1 MAKAKGSA
9 RKLKEGFVLDNS
21 IVMAWSFED
30 ETDEYADAVLDR
42 LAITRA
48 VVPALWPL
56 EVANAL
62 LMGERRKRST
72 EADTI
77 KWTGILESLP
87 IVIDGETNAHAWSDT
102 LGLRGHNLTA
112 YDAAYLE
119 LAIRRGLPLATID
132 GKLRLA
138 AETVGV
144 ALFDVS
150 LIPALPAGRRT
161 CLAGTPYREPRPTPG
176 MTDLSLATEHDLPG
190 RDQLQQIART
200 IATEPGELPDG
211 DALTAVL
218 DSAVG
223 LTRVEAENAFSL
235 SLIRH
240 VRVAPGVMWELKAQT
255 LKKSGL
261 MSIHRSE
268 PQPRAAD

>member
-1 MAKAKGSA
+1 MAKARGSV
-9 RKLKEGFVLDNS
+9 RKSKEGFVLDNS

-42 LAITRA
+42 LAIARA

-72 EADTI
+72 EAETI
-77 KWTGILESLP
+77 KWTGILKSLP

-102 LGLRGHNLTA
+102 LTLARGHNLTA

-119 LAIRRGLPLATID
+119 LAIRRGVPLATID
-132 GKLRLA
+132 GKLKLA

-150 LIPALPAGRRT
+150 
-161 CLAGTPYREPRPTPG
+161 
-176 MTDLSLATEHDLPG
+176 
-190 RDQLQQIART
+190 
-200 IATEPGELPDG
+200 
-211 DALTAVL
+211 
-218 DSAVG
+218 
-223 LTRVEAENAFSL
+223 
-235 SLIRH
+235 
-240 VRVAPGVMWELKAQT
+240 
-255 LKKSGL
+255 
-261 MSIHRSE
+261 
-268 PQPRAAD
+268 